1 LLRVCFLFDRGS
13 PQALTGT
20 TTVSISVI
28 NVNDDPPTFSQDR
41 VTITVKEERPSATSL
56 YNMTA
61 RDGDED
67 AQLLYSPVWPASTGY
82 KDNVNVSLHILQV
95 FTRETF
101 YALMDTTVMILMM
114 MM

>member
-1 LLRVCFLFDRGS
+1 VFDRGS

-41 VTITVKEERPSATSL
+41 VTITVKEGRSSGTSL

-61 RDGDED
+61 IDGDEN
-67 AQLLYSPVWPASTGY
+67 ALLSYTAVWPASSGY

-101 YALMDTTVMILMM
+101 YALMDTTMIKKINR
-114 MM
+114 